1 MQTVE
6 QARREEKTFKVK
18 ESHKISIIDEIANLK
33 RMYSSNLIQQAEKS
47 NSGVSGRSSF
57 YAKLQE
63 INDRKVKQ

>member
-33 RMYSSNLIQQAEKS
+33 RMYSSNLIQ
-47 NSGVSGRSSF
+47 
-57 YAKLQE
+57 
-63 INDRKVKQ
+63 